1 MKIYTRTG
9 DKGSTSLVGGTRVS
23 KTDPRIEAYGMADE
37 LISYLGLIR
46 DLIPEHQSHSD
57 FLLWIQD
64 RLMTCASNLAAE
76 SHMDFD
82 QQLPSLADADIDRLE
97 QSIDQMESELS
108 PLQSFILPGGHQA
121 VSFCHIARNVCRK
134 TERSVLRVEQPIREH
149 DRILKFLNRLS
160 DYLFVLAR
168 KLADEL
174 GAREIPWKPK
184 I

>member
-9 DKGSTSLVGGTRVS
+9 DKGTTSLVGGTRVA
-23 KTDPRIEAYGMADE
+23 KTDLRIEAYGMVDE

-46 DLIPEHQSHSD
+46 DLIPGTSPHGD

-76 SHMDFD
+76 SDMDFEN
-82 QQLPSLADADIDRLE
+82 QLPSLHDKDVVKLE
-97 QSIDQMESELS
+97 QAIDAMELDLR
-108 PLQSFILPGGHQA
+108 PLQSFILPGGHQL

-134 TERSVLRVEQPIREH
+134 TERSVLRIDAEIREY
-149 DRILKFLNRLS
+149 DKILKYLNRLS

-168 KLADEL
+168 KLTNET
-174 GAREIPWKPK
+174 GAQEQYWRPK